1 MDLKAETNLRRTF
14 MQEKVH
20 ILELK
25 PRDLAKDFIFFF
37 NYKCFSMSVIDV
49 SKTDLGSLVRWWN
62 IVSAV
67 CDSKQKCRWHNS
79 PLNCRAKI
87 NSFKNMKHV
96 RLQKQGK
103 PQRRNTIC
111 FHSLATSTFFTKH
124 VTQKSFLQKEK
135 RTIWSTEFYIVT

>member
-1 MDLKAETNLRRTF
+1 MDLIAETNLRRIF
-14 MQEKVH
+14 MREKVH
-20 ILELK
+20 PGAE
-25 PRDLAKDFIFFF
+25 AKRLSKSFFFFFF
-37 NYKCFSMSVIDV
+37 NCKCFSMSVIDV
-49 SKTDLGSLVRWWN
+49 SKTDLGGLVRWWN

-67 CDSKQKCRWHNS
+67 YDSKQKCRWHNS

-96 RLQKQGK
+96 RLQKQAK

-111 FHSLATSTFFTKH
+111 FHSLATSSFFTKH

-135 RTIWSTEFYIVT
+135 RTIWSTESYIVT